1 MKFASMVNTNVNRKR
16 GAYVFNNDQDSGP
29 SGILNLSNIN
39 QDEIIE
45 TKCDKQSREQLSRHC
60 SPLQETMC
68 SNTYSA
74 TKPPV
79 QAVSELSMPQQSEY
93 ETVSLAKNLFP
104 IDNSSRELCANVNK
118 SFVETVRT
126 GDWKTESLNDE
137 WIKVQRRKH
146 RNRPVDADRVRGAS
160 LAD

>member
-1 MKFASMVNTNVNRKR
+1 
-16 GAYVFNNDQDSGP
+16 
-29 SGILNLSNIN
+29 
-39 QDEIIE
+39 
-45 TKCDKQSREQLSRHC
+45 
-60 SPLQETMC
+60 MC

-93 ETVSLAKNLFP
+93 ETVSLAKNLSP

-146 RNRPVDADRVRGAS
+146 RNRPVDADRVRGVITIQLKAYLELRVYTNRS
-160 LAD
+160 SFKYITPQKTLTPINVFEGNLRCT